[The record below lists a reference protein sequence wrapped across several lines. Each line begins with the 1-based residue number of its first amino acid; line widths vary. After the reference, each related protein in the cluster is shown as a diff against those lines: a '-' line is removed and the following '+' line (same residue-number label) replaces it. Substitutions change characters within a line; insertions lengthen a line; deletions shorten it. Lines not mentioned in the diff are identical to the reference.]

1 MRAHSTMKLSKKKLL
16 TTKFGSNKMKDDE
29 TFSKFY
35 IILHD
40 IINSFFNLGE
50 RICDSKVAKKY

>member
-1 MRAHSTMKLSKKKLL
+1 
-16 TTKFGSNKMKDDE
+16 MKDDE